1 MSDCNSRSVG
11 QIRCPIVCQDRMPGC
26 HIECQ
31 NMCQM
36 KCQDVWCIPSLLAL
50 RQSANAWFFFPYG
63 NLTHLLLKPW
73 PIEIVDLPSYT
84 MAIFHSFLYVYQ
96 GALCLGKKKSFVFGF
111 FVVHVS
117 SQFTATQPRRIGEGP
132 QWWDPGSHLHPGRHV
147 RCMGSAWDVWDLS
160 WLIKGHRWY
169 AYHPCCTF
177 TYSYM
182 FGAHVGKYA
191 IHGDNWDNLR
201 SWLCLKMGMPFKII

>member
-1 MSDCNSRSVG
+1 MSEYVPDEVS
-11 QIRCPIVCQDRMPGC
+11 GC
-26 HIECQ
+26 MVHSISFSPETISECL
-31 NMCQM
+31 
-36 KCQDVWCIPSLLAL
+36 I
-50 RQSANAWFFFPYG
+50 FFFPYG
-63 NLTHLLLKPW
+63 NLTQLLLKPW

-96 GALCLGKKKSFVFGF
+96 GALCLEKQISFVFGF